1 MESLR
6 MIEQRQRTQAARAL
20 FPRLQFIGGASGQPC
35 PATMRTLQRL
45 LRARAVV
52 NRAIIPRV
60 SFLEA
65 RRLSKT
71 YRNAEV
77 PVEVFRD
84 LTMEVERGEMLA
96 IVGPSGIGKSTLLH
110 LLGGLDR
117 PDGGEIRVA
126 DRDLTSMSNDEL
138 ARFRNRNVGF
148 VFQFHHLL
156 PEFSAEENVAM
167 PGWIGKLPAG
177 EALRKASALLA
188 ELGLEAR
195 RRHFPNQ
202 LSGGEQQRV
211 AIARALLTDPQLFLA
226 DEPTGNLDLE
236 TSERVFEL
244 MRECHRKRGLTSV
257 IVTHN
262 PELAGRCDRVMEMKQ
277 R

>member
-1 MESLR
+1 M
-6 MIEQRQRTQAARAL
+6 
-20 FPRLQFIGGASGQPC
+20 P
-35 PATMRTLQRL
+35 
-45 LRARAVV
+45 
-52 NRAIIPRV
+52 
-60 SFLEA
+60 FLEA
-65 RRLSKT
+65 RGLAKT

-77 PVEVFRD
+77 PVEVFRAVD
-84 LTMEVERGEMLA
+84 LDVERGEMLA

-117 PDGGEIRVA
+117 PDDGTIRVGG
-126 DRDLTSMSNDEL
+126 RDLTSMSNDEL

-156 PEFSAEENVAM
+156 PEFSAVENVAM
-167 PGWIGKLPAG
+167 PGWIGRIPAA

-188 ELGLEAR
+188 ELGLEPR
-195 RRHFPNQ
+195 EKHFPNQ

-211 AIARALLTDPQLFLA
+211 AIARALLIDPLLFLA

-236 TSERVFEL
+236 TSQRVFDL
-244 MRECHRKRGLTSV
+244 MRECHLKRGLTSV

-262 PELAGRCDRVMEMKQ
+262 PDLAARCDRVLEMKQ

>member
-1 MESLR
+1 M
-6 MIEQRQRTQAARAL
+6 
-20 FPRLQFIGGASGQPC
+20 P
-35 PATMRTLQRL
+35 
-45 LRARAVV
+45 
-52 NRAIIPRV
+52 
-60 SFLEA
+60 FLEA
-65 RRLSKT
+65 RSLAKT

-77 PVEVFRD
+77 PVQVFEGID
-84 LTMEVERGEMLA
+84 LDAERGEMLA

-117 PDGGEIRVA
+117 PDHGNVRVA
-126 DRDLTSMSNDEL
+126 DRDLTSMTNDEL

-156 PEFSAEENVAM
+156 PEFTAVENVAM
-167 PGWIGKLPAG
+167 PGWIAKMAKD
-177 EALRKASALLA
+177 EALRKGGALLA
-188 ELGLEAR
+188 ELGLEPRAK
-195 RRHFPNQ
+195 HFPNQ

-211 AIARALLTDPQLFLA
+211 AIARALLTDPVLFLA

-236 TSERVFEL
+236 TSEKVFDL
-244 MRECHRKRGLTSV
+244 MRECHQKRGLTSV

-262 PELAGRCDRVMEMKQ
+262 PDLAARCDRVFEMKA

>member
-1 MESLR
+1 M
-6 MIEQRQRTQAARAL
+6 
-20 FPRLQFIGGASGQPC
+20 P
-35 PATMRTLQRL
+35 
-45 LRARAVV
+45 
-52 NRAIIPRV
+52 
-60 SFLEA
+60 FLEA
-65 RRLSKT
+65 RSLTKT

-77 PVEVFRD
+77 PVRVFDGID
-84 LTMEVERGEMLA
+84 LDVERGEMLA

-117 PDGGEIRVA
+117 PDRGTVRVS
-126 DRDLTSMSNDEL
+126 DRELTAMTNDEM

-156 PEFSAEENVAM
+156 PEFSAIENVAM
-167 PGWIGKLPAG
+167 PGWIGKMPRD
-177 EALRKASALLA
+177 EALRKGGALLA
-188 ELGLEAR
+188 ELGLEPR
-195 RRHFPNQ
+195 TKHFPNQ

-211 AIARALLTDPQLFLA
+211 AIARALLTDPMLFLA

-236 TSERVFEL
+236 TSEKVFDL

-262 PELAGRCDRVMEMKQ
+262 PDLAGRCDRVFEMQ
-277 R
+277 RT

>member
-1 MESLR
+1 M
-6 MIEQRQRTQAARAL
+6 
-20 FPRLQFIGGASGQPC
+20 P
-35 PATMRTLQRL
+35 
-45 LRARAVV
+45 
-52 NRAIIPRV
+52 
-60 SFLEA
+60 FLEA
-65 RRLSKT
+65 RSLAKT

-77 PVEVFRD
+77 PVQVFEGID
-84 LTMEVERGEMLA
+84 LDAERGEMLA

-117 PDGGEIRVA
+117 PDHGNVRVA
-126 DRDLTSMSNDEL
+126 DRDLTSMTNDEL

-156 PEFSAEENVAM
+156 PEFTAVENVAM
-167 PGWIGKLPAG
+167 PGWIAKMPKDA
-177 EALRKASALLA
+177 ALRKGAALLA
-188 ELGLEAR
+188 ELGLEPR
-195 RRHFPNQ
+195 VKHFPNQ

-211 AIARALLTDPQLFLA
+211 AIARALLTDPVLFLA

-236 TSERVFEL
+236 TSEKVFDL
-244 MRECHRKRGLTSV
+244 MRECHQKRGLTSV

-262 PELAGRCDRVMEMKQ
+262 PDLAARCDRIFEMKA

>member
-1 MESLR
+1 
-6 MIEQRQRTQAARAL
+6 
-20 FPRLQFIGGASGQPC
+20 
-35 PATMRTLQRL
+35 MR
-45 LRARAVV
+45 
-52 NRAIIPRV
+52 
-60 SFLEA
+60 FLEA
-65 RRLSKT
+65 RSLTKT

-77 PVEVFRD
+77 PVQVFDAID
-84 LTMEVERGEMLA
+84 LNADHGEMLA

-117 PDGGEIRVA
+117 PDRGTVRIS
-126 DRDLTSMSNDEL
+126 DRELTSMTNDEL

-156 PEFSAEENVAM
+156 PEFSAIENVAM
-167 PGWIGKLPAG
+167 PGWIGKMPRD
-177 EALRKASALLA
+177 EALRKAAALLR
-188 ELGLEAR
+188 ELGLDAR
-195 RRHFPNQ
+195 AKHFPNQ

-211 AIARALLTDPQLFLA
+211 AIARALLTDPTLFLA

-236 TSERVFEL
+236 TSERVFDL

-262 PELAGRCDRVMEMKQ
+262 PDLAARCDRVFEMKPHTVV
-277 R
+277 

>member
-1 MESLR
+1 M
-6 MIEQRQRTQAARAL
+6 
-20 FPRLQFIGGASGQPC
+20 P
-35 PATMRTLQRL
+35 
-45 LRARAVV
+45 
-52 NRAIIPRV
+52 
-60 SFLEA
+60 FLEA

-77 PVEVFRD
+77 PVQVLENLD
-84 LTMEVERGEMLA
+84 LEVERGEMLA

-117 PDGGEIRVA
+117 PDSGTIRVA
-126 DRDLTSMSNDEL
+126 DRDVSAMSNDDL
-138 ARFRNRNVGF
+138 AKFRNRNVGF

-156 PEFSAEENVAM
+156 PEFTAMENVAM
-167 PGWIGKLPAG
+167 PGWIGRMHRDETLKKAAG
-177 EALRKASALLA
+177 LLS
-188 ELGLEAR
+188 ELGLDTR
-195 RRHFPNQ
+195 GRHFPNQ

-211 AIARALLTDPQLFLA
+211 AIARALLTDPLLFLA

-236 TSERVFEL
+236 TSARVFDL
-244 MRECHRKRGLTSV
+244 MRECHAKRGLTSV

-262 PELAGRCDRVMEMKQ
+262 TELAARCDRTFVMQQ